1 MFASCVFPVYIWS
14 ILMFLRELPAWL
26 LYLSVWDIIGIF
38 AYAQAF
44 ALLESATILLGL
56 VLLSAILP
64 ARLLRDK
71 FVAQGSS
78 GVFLTS
84 GWAIAS
90 HIQIIPV
97 WPSEGSFLGAV
108 LCLAS
113 IGGFYVLIYRYK
125 RVEEALNSFAERLLV
140 LLYLY
145 MPVSFL
151 SVVIVILRNSSR
163 GN

>member
-1 MFASCVFPVYIWS
+1 MFASCVFPVYTWS

-26 LYLSVWDIIGIF
+26 LYLSTWDIISVF
-38 AYAQAF
+38 AYAQTF

-56 VLLSAILP
+56 VLWGAILP

-71 FVAQGSS
+71 FVAQGSI

-84 GWAIAS
+84 GWAIAT
-90 HIQIIPV
+90 HIGIVSV
-97 WPSEGSFLGAV
+97 WPSEGFFLGAV

-113 IGGFYVLIYRYK
+113 IGGFYVLIYRYR
-125 RVEEALNSFAERLLV
+125 RVEEALNSLAERLLV
-140 LLYLY
+140 LLYVY
-145 MPVSFL
+145 VPVSLL
-151 SVVIVILRNSSR
+151 SVVIVIFRNLSR

>member
-1 MFASCVFPVYIWS
+1 VFASCGFPVYTWS

-26 LYLSVWDIIGIF
+26 LYLSAWDIIGVF
-38 AYAQAF
+38 AYAQVF

-56 VLLSAILP
+56 VLLGAILP
-64 ARLLRDK
+64 ARSLRDK
-71 FVAQGSS
+71 FVAQGSIA
-78 GVFLTS
+78 VFLAS

-97 WPSEGSFLGAV
+97 GPSEGFFLGAV

-140 LLYLY
+140 LLYVY
-145 MPVSFL
+145 VPVSFL
-151 SVVIVILRNSSR
+151 SVIIVILRNLSR